1 MRLLGPGVELE
12 LVGRSLARKDGSAR
26 CSYHLV
32 STNSHVDQNLCR
44 RCKDLASYLGL
55 PSCEKREGPKGSP
68 KPRRKDLSSYLGV
81 GQDVLCTVVTPEPPE
96 PLLQSRKAHP
106 QSQLAQA
113 AQSSHANQDNLKAR
127 SPPPPPSST
136 PPPPTDASPSAPSP
150 ASSVLPLPIISP
162 HLLNT
167 LHPSSEP
174 SPTSL
179 PLHPPPPPPPSPPPL
194 DTLPPTADIDTD
206 YSWGTEVDSAFSSAA
221 SSEYSTIYL

>member
-12 LVGRSLARKDGSAR
+12 LVGRSLARKDGSAP
-26 CSYHLV
+26 HILDPLFV
-32 STNSHVDQNLCR
+32 TNSHFCR

-55 PSCEKREGPKGSP
+55 PNCEKREEPKGSP
-68 KPRRKDLSSYLGV
+68 KPRKKDLSSYLGV
-81 GQDVLCTVVTPEPPE
+81 GQDVLCTVVAPEPPE
-96 PLLQSRKAHP
+96 PQQCRKGHPSQST
-106 QSQLAQA
+106 QA
-113 AQSSHANQDNLKAR
+113 AQSSHANQDNLKPR
-127 SPPPPPSST
+127 SPPPPPSSS
-136 PPPPTDASPSAPSP
+136 PPPPRDASPSAPSP
-150 ASSVLPLPIISP
+150 ASSVLPLPIRP

-174 SPTSL
+174 PPTSL
-179 PLHPPPPPPPSPPPL
+179 PRHPTPPPPPL

>member
-12 LVGRSLARKDGSAR
+12 LVGRSLARKNGSAP
-26 CSYHLV
+26 HILDPLFV
-32 STNSHVDQNLCR
+32 TNSHFCR

-55 PSCEKREGPKGSP
+55 PNCEKREEPKGSP
-68 KPRRKDLSSYLGV
+68 KPRKKDLSSYLGV
-81 GQDVLCTVVTPEPPE
+81 GQDVLCTVVAPEPPE
-96 PLLQSRKAHP
+96 PQQCRKGHPSQST
-106 QSQLAQA
+106 QA
-113 AQSSHANQDNLKAR
+113 AQSSHANQDNLKPR
-127 SPPPPPSST
+127 SPPPPPSSP

-150 ASSVLPLPIISP
+150 ASSVLPLPIRP

-174 SPTSL
+174 PPTSL
-179 PLHPPPPPPPSPPPL
+179 PRHPTPPPPPSPPPL